1 MLFEDGWKCSSQL
14 CHSEG
19 QLSAQHAVATNTNP
33 PLPMLQFLDAQR
45 LSHLTSYLQELHA
58 RGLANSDHTTLLLNC
73 YTKLSDDTALSSFIH
88 SSSTSKGPVLPH
100 STESTTDEPSFD
112 LETAI
117 RVCRQAGY
125 FEHAVW
131 LAQRYGEHQEYLR
144 IQIEDRGDFV
154 DSLRYLRKLG
164 VEIAE
169 DNLLRYGKN
178 LLAAEPVGTT
188 QLLVDLCCGTLEREE
203 VAVEVTTNGNGRKAT
218 GDKGYMSYLSYA
230 IPGGPQQPS
239 PSTSDIVVPTISSSP
254 VPRSAVSNLRTVSVS
269 EPSANNRRSGIS
281 SQYST
286 TETLPPASIEEDL
299 PSPRQ
304 FFAHFVD
311 HPREFINFLEAIA
324 SRRYGK
330 QLDTISPTTAFD
342 GFEAPLL
349 EPRTLT
355 THVSSNEDGKDEQ
368 AVWNALLELYLSH
381 WSSSTGAEGSEKE
394 IHSKKSLQSKA
405 LQLLRARDR
414 VPYDETQAL
423 LVCTAS
429 GFTPGV
435 TLLYEQLGMY
445 DDIVRFWIDSS
456 RGANST
462 PSDSN
467 KVIQALHRY
476 GSSRPYLYR
485 MVLRYLTTSAE
496 LLSRHQGD
504 IVDILEVVERE
515 KIIPPIAVIQI
526 LSANGTASM
535 GLVREYLKRQLTL
548 EKQEI
553 ESVRSSSIY
562 QSRRIELTLCTALG
576 SITHHFLSH
585 GISEK
590 AERNPGVVR
599 SRHTSYFPG
608 HAMLL
613 MWRSAGFT

>member
-1 MLFEDGWKCSSQL
+1 M
-14 CHSEG
+14 
-19 QLSAQHAVATNTNP
+19 P
-33 PLPMLQFLDAQR
+33 QFLDAQR

-88 SSSTSKGPVLPH
+88 SSSTSKGPILPH

-144 IQIEDRGDFV
+144 IQIEDRADFV

-164 VEIAE
+164 VEVAE

-178 LLAAEPVGTT
+178 LLAAEPAGTT
-188 QLLVDLCCGTLEREE
+188 QLLVDLCCGTLEREDA
-203 VAVEVTTNGNGRKAT
+203 AVEVATNGNGRKAT

-230 IPGGPQQPS
+230 IPGAPQQSAPS
-239 PSTSDIVVPTISSSP
+239 PSTSDIVVPAISSSP
-254 VPRSAVSNLRTVSVS
+254 LPRSAVNNLRSGSVS
-269 EPSANNRRSGIS
+269 DSPVNNRRSGIS

-311 HPREFINFLEAIA
+311 HPHEFINFLEAIA

-330 QLDTISPTTAFD
+330 QLDTISPNTAFD
-342 GFEAPLL
+342 GFEAPLV

-355 THVSSNEDGKDEQ
+355 RQNTSNEEEKDEQ

-381 WSSSTGAEGSEKE
+381 WSSTTGAEGSEKE
-394 IHSKKSLQSKA
+394 IHSRSSLQSKA

-467 KVIQALHRY
+467 KVIQALRRY

-485 MVLRYLTTSAE
+485 MVLRYLTTSSE

-553 ESVRSSSIY
+553 ESVRFFSIY
-562 QSRRIELTLCTALG
+562 SSPRFVLKYLFATLG
-576 SITHHFLSH
+576 SIPHHFVSDR
-585 GISEK
+585 ISEEAK
-590 AERNPGVVR
+590 GDPGTVR
-599 SRHTSYFPG
+599 PQYSSYIPSYE
-608 HAMLL
+608 MLL
-613 MWRSAGFT
+613 LWRPARFT